1 MFKRVDHIAI
11 VVEDTETA
19 LLLWRDTLGFPVLL
33 SEQVHNQTVRLTHLD
48 LGNVHLQLVQPL
60 IDTHPLWQ
68 WLHTNGSGLH
78 HICFA
83 VDQIDRAHEDVSA
96 IGLVDAQR
104 SPHQGT
110 QGQQALFLNPE
121 ATGGVQIELTGR

>member
-11 VVEDTETA
+11 VVTNTEVA
-19 LLLWRDTLGFPVLL
+19 LLIWRDRFGFPVLL

-48 LGNVHLQLVQPL
+48 LGNVHLQLVQPI

-68 WLHTNGSGLH
+68 WLHIHGFGLH

-83 VDQIDRAHEDVSA
+83 VDEITSVHREASA
-96 IGLVDAQR
+96 MGLVDAQR

-110 QGQQALFLNPE
+110 QGQRVLFLNPA
-121 ATGGVQIELTGR
+121 ATDGVQLELAGR